1 MIRHAPALA
10 VLAPIVLAG
19 CLALAP
25 ARPAK
30 AEAAAGW
37 PAYGG
42 AAGGGQYSPADQIT
56 AANVAGLEQAWIYR
70 SGDFSNGGK
79 GARATTFE
87 ANPILAENTLYICTP
102 YNRVVALVPE
112 TGAELWSYAPD
123 PPLARDYDQ
132 QHSLICR
139 GVSYWAA
146 ADGSEGPCDRRIVAP
161 VLDGRL
167 LALDARSGQP
177 CADFGTGGSLAIN
190 DAEIFGEGVLNITSP
205 PVIFEDLVIVGTAL
219 GDNQRVDMPDG
230 VVRAYDVRSGALRWT
245 WDPVPP
251 ALVDKTGAANAWA
264 PMSLDTDRGILY
276 VPTSSP
282 SPDYWG
288 GFRPGTELDAVNA
301 VVALDARTGMRIWA
315 RQIVHHDLFDNDMPA
330 QPALTQVHRAGRTV
344 PALVQAT
351 KMGQLWVLD
360 RTTGAPLFPVNEQA
374 VPQSDVPGERSAAT
388 QPVPVLPEPMADQ
401 GFTADQAWGITP
413 LDRDWCA
420 ETVRELRADGLY
432 TPPSIRGSVQR
443 PFFGGGSNWGGIAI
457 DPVRRLVIGNVM
469 NLVQWV
475 RLIPTADL
483 DATVAGPLGGG
494 ERARQKG
501 APYGM
506 RRGVLTSPLGVP
518 CNPPPWGTLTAID
531 LDTGAQRWQ
540 VPFGRVPLFA
550 GLAGPAAWGGPN
562 LGGPLATAG
571 GLIFIGASMDAR
583 IRAINAWT
591 GQTLWS
597 HELPFDGVATPMTFV
612 SRTDGRQYVV
622 LAAGGS
628 SLLRKSLGDALVAFR
643 LPEAPERTPGE

>member
-1 MIRHAPALA
+1 MNRLLHCALA
-10 VLAPIVLAG
+10 AV
-19 CLALAP
+19 ALLLP
-25 ARPAK
+25 GQ
-30 AEAAAGW
+30 AAAQDGAGW
-37 PAYGG
+37 PSYGG
-42 AAGGGQYSPADQIT
+42 GAGGGQYSPADQID
-56 AANVAGLEQAWIYR
+56 AANVGQLEQAWVYR
-70 SGDFSNGGK
+70 TGDFSNGGD
-79 GARATTFE
+79 GNRATTFE
-87 ANPILAENTLYICTP
+87 ANPILADGTLYICTP

-112 TGAELWSYAPD
+112 TGAELWSFEPD

-146 ADGSEGPCDRRIVAP
+146 ADGGGGTCAQRIIAP

-167 LALDARSGQP
+167 LALDARSGAP
-177 CADFGTGGSLAIN
+177 CADFGDGGSLDIN

-205 PVIFEDLVIVGTAL
+205 PVIFQDLAIVGTAI
-219 GDNQRVDMPDG
+219 GDNQRTDMPDG
-230 VVRAYDVRSGALRWT
+230 VVRAYDVRTGALRWT

-251 ALVDKTGAANAWA
+251 DLVAQTGAANAWA
-264 PMSLDTDRGILY
+264 PMSLDAGRGILY

-288 GFRPGTELDAVNA
+288 GFRPGEQLDAVNA
-301 VVALDARTGMRIWA
+301 VVALDAATGTRLWA
-315 RQIVHHDLFDNDMPA
+315 RQIIHHDLFDNDMPA
-330 QPALTQVHRAGRTV
+330 QPALTEVYRDGRTV

-351 KMGQLWVLD
+351 KMGQLWLLD
-360 RTTGAPLFPVNEQA
+360 RLTGAPLFPVHERA
-374 VPQSDVPGERSAAT
+374 VPQSDVPGESSAAT
-388 QPVPVLPEPMADQ
+388 QPVPVLPKPIADQ

-413 LDRDWCA
+413 LDREWCA
-420 ETVRELRADGLY
+420 DTVRELRADGLY

-443 PFFGGGSNWGGIAI
+443 PFFGGGSNWGGVAI
-457 DPVRRLVIGNVM
+457 DPVRRLVIGNVI

-483 DATVAGPLGGG
+483 DEKVAGPLGGG

-506 RRGVLTSPLGVP
+506 RRGVLMSPLGVP

-531 LDTGAQRWQ
+531 LDTGERRWQ
-540 VPFGRVPLFA
+540 VPFGRVPLVA
-550 GLAGPAAWGGPN
+550 GMLGPAEWGSPN
-562 LGGPLATAG
+562 LGGPLVTAG

-591 GQTLWS
+591 GQTLWQ
-597 HELPFDGVATPMTFV
+597 HDLPFDGVATPMTFV
-612 SRTDGRQYVV
+612 SKTDGMQYVV

-628 SLLRKSLGDALVAFR
+628 SLLRKPLGDALVAFR
-643 LPEAPERTPGE
+643 LPASAAAGRQDE